1 MEYVDYLVLGIVAI
15 SVLVGAI
22 RGFIREAFSLAV
34 WAAAFLLAFQYSGAL
49 SLELEGHVEL
59 PSARVAIAFAGLFI
73 TVLLVGGLVTWL
85 LGKLVEKTGLSGTD
99 RLLGGIFGGIR
110 GCGAGTD
117 TGAGCRLYTPTS
129 GRLVATVPVA
139 FRVCCRWRI
148 GVHNFY
154 RITCLNTWICILNRL
169 PERRPLMAVTQH
181 RHRHGK
187 TQVKYLRKIQ
197 LWCEFLTL
205 LDHQEPVREWRTY
218 CGKAIWAHFSAHF
231 R

>member
-110 GCGAGTD
+110 GVALVLT
-117 TGAGCRLYTPTS
+117 LV
-129 GRLVATVPVA
+129 LVAGFTPLPQDDWWLQSRSIQSLLPLADWSTQFLPDYLLEHLDLYPEPPAGEKTSDGGDTTPAQAWENTGKIPEENPV
-139 FRVCCRWRI
+139 V
-148 GVHNFY
+148 V
-154 RITCLNTWICILNRL
+154 
-169 PERRPLMAVTQH
+169 
-181 RHRHGK
+181 
-187 TQVKYLRKIQ
+187 
-197 LWCEFLTL
+197 
-205 LDHQEPVREWRTY
+205 
-218 CGKAIWAHFSAHF
+218 
-231 R
+231 